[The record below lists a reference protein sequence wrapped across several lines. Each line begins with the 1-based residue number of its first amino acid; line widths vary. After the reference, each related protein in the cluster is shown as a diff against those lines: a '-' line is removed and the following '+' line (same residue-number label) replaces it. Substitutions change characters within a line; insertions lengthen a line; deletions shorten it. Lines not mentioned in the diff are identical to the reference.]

1 MWSALSSNV
10 PKKDGKRE
18 NNWFP
23 QWLGSLRQVTHTVWF
38 SSNGGKGNE
47 VCASATVLQISSTTC
62 HMVPQDSLPLTV
74 IFMKKNNC
82 HIDKSLIL
90 CLPLGEYTLSTSYSI
105 YLGFWKIR
113 FLPLIITVM
122 LITLSCRRD
131 TLYVTEIDGLLHLQI
146 IS

>member
-18 NNWFP
+18 NNWSP

-38 SSNGGKGNE
+38 SSNCGKGNK
-47 VCASATVLQISSTTC
+47 VCANATVLQINSTTC
-62 HMVPQDSLPLTV
+62 HMVSQDSFPFIV
-74 IFMKKNNC
+74 IFTKKNNC
-82 HIDKSLIL
+82 HIDKILIL
-90 CLPLGEYTLSTSYSI
+90 CLPVGEYTLSTNYSI